1 MEMGM
6 IRRGVAILKVIFLFY
21 IFILFSFIPPAD
33 GQGNQSKSLA
43 ALGGEAI
50 QNYSYSESYNYEK
63 IDAHALAAPA
73 SAEQS
78 VESLAAYLIKPAANE
93 QDKARAIFRW
103 ICQNIDYDLG
113 SYFAGRL
120 SSTKSE
126 DVLKSRSSVCAG
138 YSDLF
143 SALAEEAGLEAV
155 EIRGYGKGYS
165 YRPGQRFAGPF
176 NHAWNAVK
184 VNGSWYLMDPTWGAG
199 YLGRDGKYHRW
210 FDDHYFMTPP
220 DQFIFDHLPEEESW
234 QLLDRPLSQAQFEDL
249 VYVES
254 DFFNLGLAA
263 MERNG
268 SISAGGEVNLSVY
281 APEDVVMMAGLESD
295 SEVFEDRTLCQRDGQ
310 NYEILARLP
319 QAGSYALR
327 AYAKKKDDPGVYK
340 SVMQYNINASSG
352 VESGF
357 PLTFGRFGEVG
368 AHLYSPME
376 RSLQAG
382 QSYHFKIKVPGA
394 TEVAVVCGKEWTK
407 LAGQGDLFE
416 GNVTVAKGDAGI
428 FANFGG
434 DKWEGM
440 VKYAKNIENP

>member
-1 MEMGM
+1 M
-6 IRRGVAILKVIFLFY
+6 ILRGVAILKAIFLLS
-21 IFILFSFIPPAD
+21 IFILFSSMPPAD
-33 GQGNQSKSLA
+33 GKGSQSPSFA
-43 ALGGEAI
+43 APGGEAI

-78 VESLAAYLIKPAANE
+78 VESLAAYLIGPAANDQE
-93 QDKARAIFRW
+93 KARAIFRW

-113 SYFAGRL
+113 SYFMGRL
-120 SSTKSE
+120 GSTKSE
-126 DVLKSRSSVCAG
+126 DVLKSRSSVCSG

-143 SALAEEAGLEAV
+143 SALAGEAELEAV

-165 YRPGQRFAGPF
+165 YRPGQKFSGPY

-184 VNGSWYLMDPTWGAG
+184 INGSWHLMDPTWGAG
-199 YLGRDGKYHRW
+199 YLGRDGRYHRF

-220 DQFIFDHLPEEESW
+220 DEFVFDHLPEEEGW
-234 QLLDRPLSQAQFEDL
+234 QLLDRPLSQAQYEDL

-254 DFFNLGLAA
+254 DLFNLGLNLI
-263 MERNG
+263 ERNG
-268 SISAGGEVNLSVY
+268 SISAEGEVNLSVY
-281 APEDVVMMAGLESD
+281 APDDVVMMAGLELD
-295 SEVFEDRTLCQRDGQ
+295 SEVFEGRTLCQRDGE
-310 NYEILARLP
+310 NFEIRARLP

-352 VESGF
+352 VESGY

-368 AHLYSPME
+368 AHLYSPLDG
-376 RSLQAG
+376 RLQAG
-382 QSYHFKIKVPGA
+382 QSYHFRIRVPGA
-394 TEVAVVCGKEWTK
+394 AEVAVVCGKEWSR
-407 LAGQGDLFE
+407 LGAEGDLFE
-416 GNVTVAKGDAGI
+416 GNVTVANEDAGI

-434 DKWEGM
+434 EKWEGL
-440 VKYAKNIENP
+440 VRFRY

>member
-1 MEMGM
+1 M
-6 IRRGVAILKVIFLFY
+6 IRCSMAILKAIFLFS

-50 QNYSYSESYNYEK
+50 QNYSYSEKYNYDK

-73 SAEQS
+73 SAELS
-78 VESLAAYLIKPAANE
+78 VESLAAYLIEPAANE
-93 QDKARAIFRW
+93 QEKARAIFRW

-143 SALAEEAGLEAV
+143 SALAVEAGLETV

-184 VNGSWYLMDPTWGAG
+184 INGSWYLMDPTWGAG

-220 DQFIFDHLPEEESW
+220 DQFIYDHLPEEESW
-234 QLLDRPLSQAQFEDL
+234 QLLEQPLSQAQFEEL

-254 DFFNLGLAA
+254 DLFNLGLKVI
-263 MERNG
+263 ERNG
-268 SISAGGEVNLSVY
+268 SISAEGEVNLSVY
-281 APEDVVMMAGLESD
+281 APDDVVMMAGLESD
-295 SEVFEDRTLCQRDGQ
+295 SEVFEDRTLCQREGE
-310 NYEILARLP
+310 NYEIRARFP
-319 QAGSYALR
+319 EAGSYALR
-327 AYAKKKDDPGVYK
+327 VYAKKRDDPGVYK

-352 VESGF
+352 AESGY
-357 PLTFGRFGEVG
+357 PQTFGRFGGVG
-368 AHLYSPME
+368 AHLYSPLE
-376 RSLQAG
+376 GSLQAG
-382 QSYHFKIKVPGA
+382 QSYHFKIRVPEA
-394 TEVAVVCGKEWTK
+394 AEVAVVCGKEWSQ
-407 LAGQGDLFE
+407 LEVQGDRFE

-434 DKWEGM
+434 EKWEGM
-440 VKYAKNIENP
+440 VRYTGSIKALTP

>member
-1 MEMGM
+1 M

-78 VESLAAYLIKPAANE
+78 VESLAAYLIEPAKNE
-93 QDKARAIFRW
+93 QEKARAIFRW

>member
-1 MEMGM
+1 M
-6 IRRGVAILKVIFLFY
+6 IRRRMAILKVIFLSS
-21 IFILFSFIPPAD
+21 IFILSSFIPPAD

-50 QNYSYSESYNYEK
+50 QSHSYSESYNYDK

-78 VESLAAYLIKPAANE
+78 VESLAAYLIEPAKNE
-93 QDKARAIFRW
+93 QEKTRAIFRW

-113 SYFAGRL
+113 SYFMGRL
-120 SSTKSE
+120 GSTKSE
-126 DVLKSRSSVCAG
+126 DVLKSRSSVCSG

-143 SALAEEAGLEAV
+143 SALCGEAGLETV

-165 YRPGQRFAGPF
+165 YRPGQKFSGPF

-184 VNGSWYLMDPTWGAG
+184 INGSWRLMDSTWGAG

-220 DQFIFDHLPEEESW
+220 DQFIYDHLPEEESW
-234 QLLDRPLSQAQFEDL
+234 QLLEQPLSQAQFEDL
-249 VYVES
+249 VYAES
-254 DFFNLGLAA
+254 DFFNLGLKVI
-263 MERNG
+263 ERNG
-268 SISAGGEVNLSVY
+268 SISAEGEVSLSVY
-281 APEDVVMMAGLESD
+281 APKDVVMMAGLES
-295 SEVFEDRTLCQRDGQ
+295 EAGALEGRTLCQREGER
-310 NYEILARLP
+310 YEIRARLP

-352 VESGF
+352 VKSGF

-368 AHLYSPME
+368 AHLYSPQE
-376 RSLQAG
+376 GSLRAG
-382 QSYHFKIKVPGA
+382 QSYHFRIRVPGA
-394 TEVAVVCGKEWTK
+394 AEVAVVSGKEWSR
-407 LAGQGDLFE
+407 LEGQGDLFE
-416 GNVTVAKGDAGI
+416 GNVTVAKEDAGI
-428 FANFGG
+428 FANLGG
-434 DKWEGM
+434 ETWSGL
-440 VKYAKNIENP
+440 VRYRY

>member
-1 MEMGM
+1 M
-6 IRRGVAILKVIFLFY
+6 IRGSMAILKAIFLFS
-21 IFILFSFIPPAD
+21 IFILFSSMLPAD
-33 GQGNQSKSLA
+33 GQGNQSTSLA

-113 SYFAGRL
+113 SYFTGRL

-126 DVLKSRSSVCAG
+126 DVLKSRSSVCSG

-143 SALAEEAGLEAV
+143 SALAGEAELEAV

-165 YRPGQRFAGPF
+165 YRPGQKFSGPY

-184 VNGSWYLMDPTWGAG
+184 INGSWHLMDPTWGAG
-199 YLGRDGKYHRW
+199 YLGRDGEYHRW

-220 DQFIFDHLPEEESW
+220 DRFIFDHLPEEESW
-234 QLLDRPLSQAQFEDL
+234 QLLDRPLSKTEFEDL

-254 DFFNLGLAA
+254 DLFNLGLKVI
-263 MERNG
+263 ERNG
-268 SISAGGEVNLSVY
+268 SISAEGEVNLSVY
-281 APEDVVMMAGLESD
+281 APEDVVMMAGLES
-295 SEVFEDRTLCQRDGQ
+295 ETGVLEGRTLCQRDGQ
-310 NYEILARLP
+310 NYEIRARLP

-340 SVMQYNINASSG
+340 SVLQYNINASSG
-352 VESGF
+352 VESGY
-357 PLTFGRFGEVG
+357 PQTFGRFGEVG
-368 AHLYSPME
+368 AHLYSPLDG
-376 RSLQAG
+376 RLQAG
-382 QSYHFKIKVPGA
+382 QSYHFRIRVPGA
-394 TEVAVVCGKEWTK
+394 AEVAVVCGKEWSR
-407 LAGQGDLFE
+407 LGAEGDLFE
-416 GNVTVAKGDAGI
+416 GNVTVANEDAGI

-434 DKWEGM
+434 EKWEGL
-440 VKYAKNIENP
+440 VRFRY

>member
-1 MEMGM
+1 M
-6 IRRGVAILKVIFLFY
+6 
-21 IFILFSFIPPAD
+21 SFA
-33 GQGNQSKSLA
+33 SS
-43 ALGGEAI
+43 GGEAI
-50 QNYSYSESYNYEK
+50 QNYSDDESYNYDK

-78 VESLAAYLIKPAANE
+78 VESLAAYLIEPAANE
-93 QDKARAIFRW
+93 QEKARAIFRW

-126 DVLKSRSSVCAG
+126 DVLKSRSSVCSG

-143 SALAEEAGLEAV
+143 SALAGEAGLEAV

-165 YRPGQRFAGPF
+165 YRPGQKFSGPF

-184 VNGSWYLMDPTWGAG
+184 INGSWRLMDSTWGAG
-199 YLGRDGKYHRW
+199 YMGRDGKYHRW

-220 DQFIFDHLPEEESW
+220 DQFIFDHLPEEERW
-234 QLLDRPLSQAQFEDL
+234 QLLDRPLSKTEFEDL

-254 DFFNLGLAA
+254 DLFNLGLKVI
-263 MERNG
+263 ERNG
-268 SISAGGEVNLSVY
+268 SISAGADVNLSAY
-281 APEDVVMMAGLESD
+281 APEDVVMMAGLEA
-295 SEVFEDRTLCQRDGQ
+295 ETRVLEGRTLCQRNGE
-310 NYEILARLP
+310 NYEIRARLP

-352 VESGF
+352 AENGF

-368 AHLYSPME
+368 AHLYSPMDG
-376 RSLQAG
+376 RLLAG
-382 QSYHFKIKVPGA
+382 QGYHFQVKVPGA
-394 TEVAVVCGKEWTK
+394 AEVAVVCGKEWSR
-407 LAGQGDLFE
+407 LEAQGDLFE
-416 GNVTVAKGDAGI
+416 GNVTVAKEDAGI
-428 FANFGG
+428 FANFRGE
-434 DKWEGM
+434 KWEGM
-440 VKYAKNIENP
+440 VRFR

>member
-1 MEMGM
+1 M
-6 IRRGVAILKVIFLFY
+6 IRGSMAILKAIFLFS
-21 IFILFSFIPPAD
+21 IFILFSSMLPAD
-33 GQGNQSKSLA
+33 GQGNQSTSLA

-113 SYFAGRL
+113 SYFTGRL

-126 DVLKSRSSVCAG
+126 DVLKSRSSVCSG

-143 SALAEEAGLEAV
+143 SALAGEAELEAV

-165 YRPGQRFAGPF
+165 YRPGQKFSGPY

-184 VNGSWYLMDPTWGAG
+184 INGSWHLMDPTWGAG
-199 YLGRDGKYHRW
+199 YLGRDGEYHRW

-220 DQFIFDHLPEEESW
+220 DRFIFDHLPEEESW
-234 QLLDRPLSQAQFEDL
+234 QLLERPLSQAEFEDL
-249 VYVES
+249 VFVES
-254 DFFNLGLAA
+254 DFFNMGLKVI
-263 MERNG
+263 ERNG
-268 SISAGGEVNLSVY
+268 SISAEGEVNLSVY
-281 APEDVVMMAGLESD
+281 APEDVVMMAGLES
-295 SEVFEDRTLCQRDGQ
+295 ETGVLEGRTLCQRDGQ
-310 NYEILARLP
+310 NYEIRARLP

-340 SVMQYNINASSG
+340 SVLQYNINASSG
-352 VESGF
+352 VESGY
-357 PLTFGRFGEVG
+357 PQTFGRFGEVG
-368 AHLYSPME
+368 AHLYSPLDG
-376 RSLQAG
+376 RLQAG
-382 QSYHFKIKVPGA
+382 QSYHFRIRVPGA
-394 TEVAVVCGKEWTK
+394 AEVAVVCGKEWSR
-407 LAGQGDLFE
+407 LGAEGDLFE
-416 GNVTVAKGDAGI
+416 GNVTVANEDAGI

-434 DKWEGM
+434 EKWEGL
-440 VKYAKNIENP
+440 VRFRY

>member
-1 MEMGM
+1 METGM
-6 IRRGVAILKVIFLFY
+6 IRGSMAILKAIFLFS
-21 IFILFSFIPPAD
+21 IFILFSSMLPAD
-33 GQGNQSKSLA
+33 GQGNQSTSLA

-113 SYFAGRL
+113 SYFTGRL

-126 DVLKSRSSVCAG
+126 DVLKSRSSVCSG

-143 SALAEEAGLEAV
+143 SALAGEAELEAV

-165 YRPGQRFAGPF
+165 YRPGQKFSGPY

-184 VNGSWYLMDPTWGAG
+184 INGSWHLMDPTWGAG
-199 YLGRDGKYHRW
+199 YLGRDGEYHRW

-220 DQFIFDHLPEEESW
+220 DRFIFDHLPEEESW
-234 QLLDRPLSQAQFEDL
+234 QLLDRPLSKTEFEDL

-254 DFFNLGLAA
+254 DLFNLGLKVI
-263 MERNG
+263 ERNG
-268 SISAGGEVNLSVY
+268 SISAEGEVNLSVY
-281 APEDVVMMAGLESD
+281 APEDVVMMAGLES
-295 SEVFEDRTLCQRDGQ
+295 ETGVLEGRTLCQRDGQ
-310 NYEILARLP
+310 NYEIRARLP

-340 SVMQYNINASSG
+340 SVLQYNINASSG
-352 VESGF
+352 VESGY
-357 PLTFGRFGEVG
+357 PQTFGRFGEVG
-368 AHLYSPME
+368 AHLYSPLDG
-376 RSLQAG
+376 RLQAG
-382 QSYHFKIKVPGA
+382 QSYHFRIRVPGA
-394 TEVAVVCGKEWTK
+394 AEVAVVCGKEWSR
-407 LAGQGDLFE
+407 LGAEGDLFE
-416 GNVTVAKGDAGI
+416 GNVTVANEDAGI

-434 DKWEGM
+434 EKWEGL
-440 VKYAKNIENP
+440 VRFRY

>member
-1 MEMGM
+1 M
-6 IRRGVAILKVIFLFY
+6 IRGRMAILKAIFLFS
-21 IFILFSFIPPAD
+21 IFILFSFMPPAD
-33 GQGNQSKSLA
+33 GQSNQSLSLA
-43 ALGGEAI
+43 ALGKEAI
-50 QNYSYSESYNYEK
+50 QNYSYSESYNYDK

-78 VESLAAYLIKPAANE
+78 IESLAAYLIEPAANE
-93 QDKARAIFRW
+93 QEKARAIFRW

-113 SYFAGRL
+113 SYFTGRL

-126 DVLKSRSSVCAG
+126 DVLKSRSSVCSG

-143 SALAEEAGLEAV
+143 SALAEEAGLETV

-165 YRPGQRFAGPF
+165 YRPGQRFAGPY

-184 VNGSWYLMDPTWGAG
+184 INGSWHLMDPTWGAG
-199 YLGRDGKYHRW
+199 YLGKDGKYHRW
-210 FDDHYFMTPP
+210 FDDHYFMTQPE
-220 DQFIFDHLPEEESW
+220 QFIYDHLPEEESW
-234 QLLDRPLSQAQFEDL
+234 QLLDRPLSQAQFEEL

-254 DFFNLGLAA
+254 DFFNLGLKVI
-263 MERNG
+263 ERNG
-268 SISAGGEVNLSVY
+268 SISAEGEVSLSVY
-281 APEDVVMMAGLESD
+281 APKDVVMMAGLES
-295 SEVFEDRTLCQRDGQ
+295 EAGALEGRTLCQREGER
-310 NYEILARLP
+310 YEIRARLP

-382 QSYHFKIKVPGA
+382 QSYHFRVRVPGA
-394 TEVAVVCGKEWTK
+394 AEVAVVCGKEWGR
-407 LAGQGDLFE
+407 LVGQGDLFE

-434 DKWEGM
+434 EKWEGM
-440 VKYAKNIENP
+440 VRYAIN

>member
-1 MEMGM
+1 MKTTIPFNPFVLFVLHVLLVLFALFLILLPAEAGEDQF
-6 IRRGVAILKVIFLFY
+6 GSDVAPL
-21 IFILFSFIPPAD
+21 
-33 GQGNQSKSLA
+33 GNYDA
-43 ALGGEAI
+43 A
-50 QNYSYSESYNYEK
+50 QNYSYEE

-78 VESLAAYLIKPAANE
+78 MESLAAYLIGSAANE
-93 QDKARAIFRW
+93 REKARAIFRW
-103 ICQNIDYDLG
+103 ICENIDYDLG
-113 SYFAGRL
+113 SYFTGRL
-120 SSTKSE
+120 GSINSA
-126 DVLKSRSSVCAG
+126 DILKSRSSVCSG
-138 YSDLF
+138 YSNLF
-143 SALAEEAGLEAV
+143 SALAGEAGLEAV

-165 YRPGQRFAGPF
+165 YRPGGRFTGPY

-184 VNGSWYLMDPTWGAG
+184 INGSWYLMDPTWGSG
-199 YLGRDGKYHRW
+199 YLGADGEYHRR
-210 FDDHYFMTPP
+210 FDDHYFMTAP

-234 QLLDRPLSQAQFEDL
+234 QLLPTPLSKAQFEDL

-254 DFFNLGLAA
+254 DLFNLGLEVI
-263 MERNG
+263 ERNG
-268 SISAGGEVNLSVY
+268 SIAAGGEVNLSVY
-281 APEDVVMMAGLESD
+281 APQDVVMMAGLESEA
-295 SEVFEDRTLCQRDGQ
+295 EVFDGRTLCQRDGE
-310 NYEILARLP
+310 NYQIRARLP

-382 QSYHFKIKVPGA
+382 QSYHFRVRVPGA
-394 TEVAVVCGKEWTK
+394 AEVAVVCGKEWSR
-407 LAGQGDLFE
+407 LEAQGDLFE
-416 GNVTVAKGDAGI
+416 GNVTVAKEDAGI

-434 DKWEGM
+434 EKWEGM
-440 VKYAKNIENP
+440 VRYEME